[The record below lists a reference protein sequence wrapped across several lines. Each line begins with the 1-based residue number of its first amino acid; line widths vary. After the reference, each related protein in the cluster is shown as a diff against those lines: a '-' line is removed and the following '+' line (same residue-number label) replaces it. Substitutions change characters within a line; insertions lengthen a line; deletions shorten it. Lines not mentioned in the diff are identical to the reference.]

1 MSGTIEDLKRILRAR
16 LLRDFRAVP
25 PKTQTSEKRHLEVW
39 QTAFGMTRHAG
50 LEFGHQDRVNIWVTA
65 MNVPAS
71 LPNTI
76 QRTDKAWQGDR
87 HVGIGSDEK
96 GANSNLKSYDAF
108 RGKKVTRL
116 GVTNLADAELILEH
130 LTK

>member
-1 MSGTIEDLKRILRAR
+1 MSETITELKRILRGR
-16 LLRDFRAVP
+16 LLRDFSAVP
-25 PKTQTSEKRHLEVW
+25 PKTQKSEKKHLEVW
-39 QTAFGMTRHAG
+39 QTASGMSRHVG
-50 LEFGHQDRVNIWVTA
+50 LEFGHKDRVNIWVTT
-65 MNVPAS
+65 MNVPVP
-71 LPNTI
+71 LPDTI
-76 QRTDKAWQGDR
+76 QRTDKAWQGDC

-116 GVTNLADAELILEH
+116 GVTSLADAELILEH